1 MTLKNGDLRDLV
13 YHILEIDS
21 YRSKMGSDEDIVTL
35 SFSAKTK
42 ESADDLADFIEK
54 GYDFVLDADA
64 TPGEQ
69 SDGTYK
75 VFVEIERE
83 KGVAQQITEL
93 AYGVSEL
100 TGLKDLKFRYYK
112 DWKSQPLDEVSL
124 EETIPIDKDN
134 YSLRVSESNLSNYT
148 NFFNKSFV
156 ESVDMFDYILRIKK
170 AYAEPVFFEFV
181 EFGNKTEI
189 MENLSE
195 SLNFNDFPEVIYLTK
210 YIGDYD
216 ITKYGDKLVIE
227 NNRKALVVKRI
238 IT

>member
-1 MTLKNGDLRDLV
+1 MTLRNGDLRDLV

-21 YRSKMGSDEDIVTL
+21 YKSKMGSDEDIITL

-83 KGVAQQITEL
+83 RGAAQNITEL
-93 AYGVSEL
+93 SYGISEL
-100 TGLKDLKFRYYK
+100 TGLDNLKFRYYK

-124 EETIPIDKDN
+124 EAAIPVDRDN
-134 YSLRVSESNLSNYT
+134 YGMKVNESNLNNYS
-148 NFFNKSFV
+148 NFFNKSFL
-156 ESVDMFDYILRIKK
+156 ESVDMFDNILRIKK
-170 AYAEPVFFEFV
+170 AWAEPVFFQV
-181 EFGNKTEI
+181 IEFGNKTEI
-189 MENLSE
+189 LNNLSE
-195 SLNFNDFPEVIYLTK
+195 SLNVNEWAEIIFLTK

-216 ITKYGDKLVIE
+216 ITKYGDKIVVE
-227 NNRKALVVKRI
+227 NNRKVLVAKRI
-238 IT
+238 VT